1 MTEAATL
8 PLPERR
14 AAVMTRIAD
23 IERERGAA
31 LLDGQDADA
40 SELMGLHGTL
50 AVIDAASRE
59 AERRER
65 EEVETAA
72 HAARVEAAGEAAKE
86 IEAFRTA
93 VAAAEKHATA
103 LASEL
108 KAIMGHATG
117 LRALAPRLG
126 IHPPHNLDATALA
139 RALSF
144 AIAEHLVGLDRPR
157 GFGHFAWPSHPT
169 KQDWAA
175 AARPVFDAYLPI
187 IEGLT
192 Q

>member
-8 PLPERR
+8 SLPERR
-14 AAVMTRIAD
+14 AAVVTRIAD
-23 IERERGAA
+23 VERERGAA

-40 SELMGLHGTL
+40 SDLLTLHGEL
-50 AVIDAASRE
+50 AVIDAAGRE

-65 EEVETAA
+65 EEAEAAA

-93 VAAAEKHATA
+93 VAAAEKHAVA

-126 IHPPHNLDATALA
+126 IRAPYQLDPRELA
-139 RALSF
+139 KALSF
-144 AIAEHLVGLDRPR
+144 AIAERLVGIDRPR
-157 GFGHFAWPSHPT
+157 GFGHFAWPSHPS
-169 KQDWAA
+169 KQDWRAVE
-175 AARPVFDAYLPI
+175 RPVVDAFSTTT
-187 IEGLT
+187 EGLT